1 MHLHIFSILIRSDDF
16 YKKSFLIILF
26 SETRGIIKY
35 IYIFFQKIKY
45 SDRQGL
51 IDTIIDINRRIKMS
65 YRSHWSEIAQIKIL
79 KFGQEGRSS
88 DISSNKHVHY
98 GAFCE
103 SLLEILIL

>member
-1 MHLHIFSILIRSDDF
+1 MDEKSQAWKLRRIKKNDHLHLHIFSILIRSDDF

-65 YRSHWSEIAQIKIL
+65 YRSHWS
-79 KFGQEGRSS
+79 
-88 DISSNKHVHY
+88 
-98 GAFCE
+98 
-103 SLLEILIL
+103 